1 MIDSNKI
8 NSIMLEW
15 AFRSADGMVSG
26 FSTEKNLT
34 CLLESLVEHGIAED
48 VSVDIVND
56 VALISEKG
64 KHPERQAYNKKGIL
78 VTFPTPEY
86 KQRAIAAGTHFEKN
100 PVSAQ
105 SNLFGGGQQAPSQ
118 PQTPGQEPAVNKN
131 NMDAGQSSLPPSST
145 TQPQTPPA
153 QKDVPEP
160 GAPNTPTSPAPA
172 PSSAQAPAT
181 GTPAQGQLAVEP
193 TPTTPAAQN
202 VSSPAQP
209 KPEPVVN
216 KTPEEL
222 SAEKQVIAQILN
234 GDRMAPQ
241 TPDISAGLSEQ
252 LRSLTKIALEM
263 QLTEAVVFLSKH
275 L

>member
-64 KHPERQAYNKKGIL
+64 KHPE
-78 VTFPTPEY
+78 
-86 KQRAIAAGTHFEKN
+86 
-100 PVSAQ
+100 
-105 SNLFGGGQQAPSQ
+105 QQAPSQ

-193 TPTTPAAQN
+193 TPTTPSAQN